1 VWIRNPSWQ
10 APHTIVYQGEYIKN
24 IYLKTYKLIWTQV
37 PVPVGQCRLRWSSN
51 YFTVYLY
58 KLHNMRIFIS
68 FNFLQN
74 MGYLADAA
82 IIWISNHCYSLVV
95 LQFVY
100 KYLTDHIFL
109 IQIFKKMFIWYILL
123 TSRPSTHRTT
133 TSNGTKVDMQ
143 ICLFHGLYQMLL
155 LWYDLEEPHRWC
167 NG

>member
-1 VWIRNPSWQ
+1 
-10 APHTIVYQGEYIKN
+10 
-24 IYLKTYKLIWTQV
+24 
-37 PVPVGQCRLRWSSN
+37 
-51 YFTVYLY
+51 
-58 KLHNMRIFIS
+58 MRIFIS
-68 FNFLQN
+68 FKFLQN